1 MLFSKLIILINY
13 IAYRFISAWFI
24 APLTRMSLFY
34 LQGLEW
40 KSLRLRMG
48 ETDSL
53 LK

>member
-1 MLFSKLIILINY
+1 MLSSTLIILINY

-24 APLTRMSLFY
+24 ATLTRMSLFY